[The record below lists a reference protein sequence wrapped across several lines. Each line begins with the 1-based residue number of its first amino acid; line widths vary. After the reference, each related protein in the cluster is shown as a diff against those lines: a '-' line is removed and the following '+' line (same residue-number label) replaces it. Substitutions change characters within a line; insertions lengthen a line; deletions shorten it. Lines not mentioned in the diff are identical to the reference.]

1 MVRKRGFTIVEVLV
15 VPGVISVLLALLLPS
30 VQQARSAA
38 LRIQCLNR
46 LKQLVTA
53 LHNYHDRFQ
62 VFPPGTQLANHRLSA
77 LSKSWNWNVMV
88 LPDLGEREL
97 YESFDFSRDAQDP
110 AFLTQTRRILPAL
123 VCPADPLSATPVQ
136 WDHEKYGGEWGPN
149 SYFGVSGTNALTT
162 GRSAAECER
171 KDPAQQRVFGVHS
184 GVLFPNSS
192 IRITDVSDGS
202 SSTLLLGERGL
213 TGEFGKWCGPGIP
226 EICPW
231 GLADVV
237 LPGALNHPFISGGM
251 RANPR
256 VRNGEFYFWSHH
268 SEAVHFGLV
277 DGSVRSISMRIDQT
291 VFRELCTRN
300 SGEVISEW

>member
-1 MVRKRGFTIVEVLV
+1 MVRKHGFTLVELLV
-15 VPGVISVLLALLLPS
+15 VIGLIAVLLALILPS

-38 LRIQCLNR
+38 LRIQCSNR

-62 VFPPGTQLANHRLSA
+62 VFPPGTQLADYRQSSV
-77 LSKSWNWNVMV
+77 SKSWNWNVMV
-88 LPDLGEREL
+88 FPDLEERAL
-97 YESFDFSRDAQDP
+97 YESFDFNRDALEL
-110 AFLTQTRRILPAL
+110 AFRPQTRSIVRAL

-136 WDHEKYGGEWGPN
+136 WNHVKYGGEWGPN

-162 GRSAAECER
+162 GLSGRECESN
-171 KDPAQQRVFGVHS
+171 DPVAGNEFMVHS

-192 IRITDVSDGS
+192 VRIADVSDGS

-213 TGEFGKWCGPGIP
+213 TGEFGKWAGPGIP
-226 EICPW
+226 GICPW

-237 LPGALNHPFISGGM
+237 LPGAINHPFIAGGM
-251 RANPR
+251 RANQR

-268 SEAVHFGLV
+268 SDVVNFGFV
-277 DGSVRSISMRIDQT
+277 DGSVQNITTSIDQI
-291 VFRELCTRN
+291 VFRGLCTRN
-300 SGEVISEW
+300 AGEVIDGW